1 MIDNTAEMAEK
12 RNPLGAT
19 GDTVRANITRIR
31 EAQNL
36 TYAQLGRK
44 LDQCGRAI
52 PTLGLRRIE
61 SGERRVDV
69 DDLMALAAALDV
81 SPLDLLTPVAEEI
94 ALVPVTGLG
103 LVTVYELRNWMIGQP
118 TLQLAPDRLARMVES
133 LTERLD
139 RLESP
144 SGND

>member
-1 MIDNTAEMAEK
+1 MTLNQLAEK
-12 RNPLGAT
+12 LADLEHPISTSALSQIAKC
-19 GDTVRANITRIR
+19 A
-31 EAQNL
+31 
-36 TYAQLGRK
+36 
-44 LDQCGRAI
+44 
-52 PTLGLRRIE
+52 
-61 SGERRVDV
+61 RRVDI

-81 SPLDLLTPVAEEI
+81 SPADLLTPVAEEI